1 MGKNTYLDRQ
11 KAMQQACLDTGEQM
25 GIQKMW
31 DYFQIALRD
40 PEIVGRDVFGRAR
53 LEKLYRRM
61 MELADY
67 YHTAF
72 TFDVEA
78 DYRQEELDAHLREI
92 WGDDLKP
99 FYERYPKL
107 KKLQYGKSR
116 KGWT

>member
-1 MGKNTYLDRQ
+1 
-11 KAMQQACLDTGEQM
+11 
-25 GIQKMW
+25 
-31 DYFQIALRD
+31 
-40 PEIVGRDVFGRAR
+40 
-53 LEKLYRRM
+53 

-99 FYERYPKL
+99 FYDRYPKL